1 MFEHAWKS
9 LFIPQEPAASCSY
22 ELNSIIDDRWIWVL
36 YLFGYIYWMSVPSYL
51 NHTINPVYLL
61 LQTVGGQG
69 ANSVEELWA
78 AQEQIYE

>member
-1 MFEHAWKS
+1 
-9 LFIPQEPAASCSY
+9 
-22 ELNSIIDDRWIWVL
+22 
-36 YLFGYIYWMSVPSYL
+36 MSVLSYL

-69 ANSVEELWA
+69 ANSVEELGA